1 MAKRKNKKLKKLKV
15 KMAGVVKSSE
25 LVLIQI
31 SIILVKNENYLTN
44 VIWRCKREG
53 INQNFIGQTNV
64 K

>member
-1 MAKRKNKKLKKLKV
+1 LKV